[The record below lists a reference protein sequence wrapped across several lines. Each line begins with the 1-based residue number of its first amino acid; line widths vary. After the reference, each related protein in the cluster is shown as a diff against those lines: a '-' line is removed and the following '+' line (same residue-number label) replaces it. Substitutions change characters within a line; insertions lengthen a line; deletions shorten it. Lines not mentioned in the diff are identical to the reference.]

1 MLCFFASTIFFF
13 VSYIVSLGS
22 IPEFPAETCTEIK
35 ASEGGQAVSG
45 KYWFD
50 SILAGQVVFAYCDM
64 ETEGKL
70 ENLFDKYH
78 RLRFRWTQGYIL
90 SLALSCEFR
99 SVFYINYD

>member
-1 MLCFFASTIFFF
+1 VFFYKDYFFSF
-13 VSYIVSLGS
+13 PIVSLGS

-64 ETEGKL
+64 ETEG
-70 ENLFDKYH
+70 NLISWKTCLTNIIGSDFDGH
-78 RLRFRWTQGYIL
+78 RVIY
-90 SLALSCEFR
+90 
-99 SVFYINYD
+99 

>member
-1 MLCFFASTIFFF
+1 M
-13 VSYIVSLGS
+13 
-22 IPEFPAETCTEIK
+22 PAESCKEIK

-50 SILAGQVVFAYCDM
+50 SILAGQVVFAYCDV